1 MNTGVAVSGV
11 GKSFG
16 DVVALRDISFEVT
29 RGEVIGLLGP
39 NGAGKTTMVD
49 ILSTVTRP
57 DRGGAWV
64 AGHDVVAEPA
74 MVRRAI
80 MVTGQHVAVDYMLT
94 GRQNLVT
101 FGRLQGLRKSAAVE
115 RAAELISEFD
125 LQDAADR
132 RVDTYSGGMRRRI
145 DIACGLTVRPEVA
158 FLDEPTTGL
167 DPRSRQSIWEL
178 IARFKSA
185 GITTLL
191 TTQYLQEAD
200 ALSDRIIMIDSGS
213 IIAEGTVDELKKR
226 TGSGY
231 CEIVPKD
238 PADLPAIATA
248 LTPMLPDEARAAMSL
263 DVDRLT
269 VPAFDGAN
277 TLVEAIRLLDCA
289 GIALTDV
296 ALRRPS
302 LDDVFFA
309 LTAAPAS

>member
-1 MNTGVAVSGV
+1 VNTGVAVNGV

-101 FGRLQGLRKSAAVE
+101 FGRLQGLSKSAAVE

-226 TGSGY
+226 TGGDY

-277 TLVEAIRLLDCA
+277 TLVEAIRLLDHA

-309 LTAAPAS
+309 LTADPAS

>member
-1 MNTGVAVSGV
+1 MNTAVAVSGV

-64 AGHDVVAEPA
+64 AGHDVVTEPA

-101 FGRLQGLRKSAAVE
+101 FGRLQGLSKSAAVE

-200 ALSDRIIMIDSGS
+200 ALSDRIIMIDSGHYRRGYRRR
-213 IIAEGTVDELKKR
+213 AE
-226 TGSGY
+226 
-231 CEIVPKD
+231 
-238 PADLPAIATA
+238 
-248 LTPMLPDEARAAMSL
+248 EAH
-263 DVDRLT
+263 
-269 VPAFDGAN
+269 GQ
-277 TLVEAIRLLDCA
+277 RLL
-289 GIALTDV
+289 
-296 ALRRPS
+296 
-302 LDDVFFA
+302 
-309 LTAAPAS
+309 

>member
-1 MNTGVAVSGV
+1 MNTGVAVNGV

-16 DVVALRDISFEVT
+16 DVIALRDISFEVT

-101 FGRLQGLRKSAAVE
+101 FGRLQGLSKSAAVE

-277 TLVEAIRLLDCA
+277 TLVEAIRLLDHA

-309 LTAAPAS
+309 LTADPAS